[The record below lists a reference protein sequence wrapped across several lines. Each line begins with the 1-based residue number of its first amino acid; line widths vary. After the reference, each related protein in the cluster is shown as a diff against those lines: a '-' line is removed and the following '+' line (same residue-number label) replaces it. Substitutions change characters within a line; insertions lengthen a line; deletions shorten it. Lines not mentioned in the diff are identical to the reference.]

1 MFPDLPGDVWLM
13 LIILGAFLV
22 LALLVIYIGYRL
34 VR

>member
-1 MFPDLPGDVWLM
+1 M